1 MKIKNGLVMAVA
13 LLPLSISLLAFNPKP
28 AEKDIYQIKVYR
40 MKTNDQVIQVDSF
53 LKNAWLPAL
62 HRLGVSS
69 VGVFKN
75 VGIDTA
81 VEKSIYVWM
90 PLHSLEQLNGIED
103 RLSKD
108 IAYNNDGAAYLT
120 APFNAPAYT
129 RMETIILRA
138 FNKWPHFQHPS
149 LKGNPVERIYELR
162 SYEGPGEKLYK
173 QKVHMFNEG
182 GETVLFNRLG
192 FNAVFYAEVLSGSH
206 MPNLMYMT
214 SFDNQASR
222 DEHWKNFG
230 ADAEWKRL
238 SGLPEY
244 QHTVS
249 KADILLLHP
258 TLYSEL

>member
-1 MKIKNGLVMAVA
+1 MKIKNVLLMAVS
-13 LLPLSISLLAFNPKP
+13 LLPLFTILMAFNRKP
-28 AEKDIYQIKVYR
+28 AAKDIYQIKVYR
-40 MKTNDQVIQVDSF
+40 MKTNDQVTQVDNF
-53 LKNAWLPAL
+53 LKNAYLPAL

-81 VEKSIYVWM
+81 TEKSIYVWM
-90 PLHSLEQLNGIED
+90 PLRSLEDLNRIED
-103 RLSKD
+103 RLTKD
-108 IAYNNDGAAYLT
+108 ITYNNDGAGYLT
-120 APFNAPAYT
+120 VPFNAPAYT
-129 RMETIILRA
+129 RIETIILRA
-138 FNKWPHFQHPS
+138 FFKMSHFQHPL
-149 LKGNPVERIYELR
+149 LKGDPTERIYELR
-162 SYEGPGEKLYK
+162 SYEATSEKLYK

-182 GETVLFNRLG
+182 GEIALFNRLG

-230 ADAEWKRL
+230 ADPEWKRL
-238 SGLPEY
+238 SALPEY
-244 QHTVS
+244 QHSVS

-258 TLYSEL
+258 AAYSEL

>member
-1 MKIKNGLVMAVA
+1 MKIKNGLLMTVVLFPLCTIMMAFY
-13 LLPLSISLLAFNPKP
+13 SKP
-28 AEKDIYQIKVYR
+28 AAKDIYQIKVYR
-40 MKTNDQVIQVDSF
+40 MKTNEQVTQVDNF
-53 LKNAWLPAL
+53 LKNAYLPAL
-62 HRLGVSS
+62 HRLGVSG

-81 VEKSIYVWM
+81 AEKSIYVWM
-90 PLHSLEQLNGIED
+90 PLRSLEQINGIED
-103 RLSKD
+103 GLTKD

-120 APFNAPAYT
+120 VPFNAPAYT
-129 RMETIILRA
+129 RIETIILRA
-138 FNKWPHFQHPS
+138 FTKMPHFQPPS
-149 LKGNPVERIYELR
+149 LKGDPAERIYELR
-162 SYEGPGEKLYK
+162 SYEGSGEKLYK

-182 GETVLFNRLG
+182 GEIALFNRLG
-192 FNAVFYAEVLSGSH
+192 FNAVFYAEVLAGSH

-230 ADAEWKRL
+230 ADPEWKRL

-249 KADILLLHP
+249 KADIIFLHP
-258 TLYSEL
+258 AAYSEL